1 MTPEQKKLI
10 QRSFEQVRAIG
21 DAAARLFYA
30 RLFDLDPSLQL
41 LFKGNMDE
49 QGKKL
54 MEMLGLVVR
63 GLDRLNELLPAVE
76 ALGRRHATYGVQDRH
91 YKTVGAALLWTLD
104 KGLGPAFTPD
114 VREAWK
120 TVYEV
125 LAGAMKEAVV
135 YA

>member
-1 MTPEQKKLI
+1 MTPEQKKLV
-10 QRSFEQVRAIG
+10 QRSFEQVRPIG

-41 LFKGNMDE
+41 LFKGDMDE

-54 MEMLGLVVR
+54 MDMLGLVIR
-63 GLDRLNELLPAVE
+63 GLDRLNDLLPAVE
-76 ALGRRHATYGVQDRH
+76 ALGRRHAAYGVQDRH

-104 KGLGPAFTPD
+104 KGLGPEFTPD
-114 VREAWK
+114 VREAWR
-120 TVYEV
+120 TVYEL